1 MKPVRNLFLPLLAVL
16 FFACNKESFTNNS
29 SALLNT
35 SVDTLHFDTVFTS
48 TGSTSQFVKI
58 INDNNKGIHI
68 SSVKLAGG
76 SSSPFKLNVD
86 GTPGSQVNNVDVLG
100 NDSVYVYVTVSINST
115 VANLPFVVR
124 DSIEIDYNGNKKF
137 IQLDA
142 YGRNAHFFRDRKITS
157 SETWNNDLP
166 YVILGSLTVD
176 NNTTLTINEGCKIY
190 MHADAPFIVNG
201 SLQVNGNKYDSTR
214 VVFAGDRLDDPY
226 KDFPASYPG
235 LIFTDVSNNSVL
247 NYAIVKNAY
256 QGIVAGPSFSG
267 TKLTLNETIIDNA
280 YDAGLLAINSNINAR
295 NLLVSN
301 CGKNILLVG
310 GGNYNFIHCTAA
322 TYSNSYIQ
330 HKDPVL
336 AITDKFNTTTNSL
349 TASFVNCIFWAE
361 SNGIVDDEVVTLKQG
376 SSFNVTFD
384 HVLWRV
390 KNNPTNSTITS
401 AINNQ
406 SPLFDTVNTSQKIY
420 SFRLKDSSPAVDKGK
435 STLVTIDLDGN
446 PRPVGV
452 PDLGCYEKQ

>member
-1 MKPVRNLFLPLLAVL
+1 MNPVRNLLLLVLVL
-16 FFACNKESFTNNS
+16 FFACKKESFTNSS
-29 SALLNT
+29 SAQLAT

-58 INDNNKGIHI
+58 INENNKGIHI

-76 SSSPFKLNVD
+76 STSPFKINVD
-86 GTPGSQVNNVDVLG
+86 GTPGSQVNNIDVLG
-100 NDSVYVYVTVSINST
+100 NDSVYVFVTVSINPT
-115 VANLPFVVR
+115 VSNLPFVVR

-137 IQLDA
+137 VQLDA

-176 NNTTLTINEGCKIY
+176 NGATLTINEGCKIY

-235 LIFTDVSNNSVL
+235 LIFTDASNNSVL
-247 NYAIVKNAY
+247 NYAIIKNAY
-256 QGIVAGPSFSG
+256 QAIVAGPSTSG
-267 TKLTLNETIIDNA
+267 TKLTLNETVIDNA
-280 YDAGLLAINSNINAR
+280 YDAGLLAVNSSINAR

-301 CGKNILLVG
+301 CGKNILLAG
-310 GGNYNFIHCTAA
+310 GGNYNFVHCTAA
-322 TYSNSYIQ
+322 TYSNNYIQ

-336 AITDKFNTTTNSL
+336 FITDKYNTTTNSL
-349 TASFVNCIFWAE
+349 TANFDNCIFWAE
-361 SNGIVDDEVVTLKQG
+361 SNGIIDDEVVTSKQG
-376 SSFNVTFD
+376 SAFNVTFD

-390 KNNPTNSTITS
+390 KNSPANSTITS

-406 SPLFDTVNTSQKIY
+406 NPLFDTVNTSQKIY
-420 SFRLKDSSPAVDKGK
+420 SFRLKDGSPAIDKGK
-435 STLVTIDLDGN
+435 STSVTIDLDGN
-446 PRPVGV
+446 PRPVGL